1 MEAKAIVKRL
11 TKYRASLVNFKEL
24 GFKTIY
30 STNLGESVGESP
42 EQVRKDFSRFSLK
55 GNKKAGYE
63 IDPLLKSINYVLGK
77 NIIQKII
84 VVGMGNIGK
93 AFIQYKWFSSQNV
106 SIIAAFDIDPSKH
119 NKKMGLH
126 VHPLSQLKDIIHGHN
141 IQIAVIAT
149 PDSAAQEICDRLVAY
164 GVRAILNFAPVVLKV
179 PDEIIVHNLD
189 LVNEINSMIYYV
201 NNHKLY
207 SL

>member
-11 TKYRASLVNFKEL
+11 TKYRTSLVTFNDL

-63 IDPLLKSINYVLGK
+63 IEHLLKSINHVLGK

-84 VVGMGNIGK
+84 VIGMGNIGK
-93 AFIQYKWFSSQNV
+93 AFIQYKWFTTQNI
-106 SIIAAFDIDPSKH
+106 SIVAAFDIDPSKQ
-119 NKKMGLH
+119 NKKLGRPVL
-126 VHPLSQLKDIIHGHN
+126 PFTELKEIIHGYN
-141 IQIAVIAT
+141 VQIAVIAA
-149 PDSAAQEICDRLVAY
+149 PDSAAQEICDRLIAY
-164 GVRAILNFAPVVLKV
+164 GIRAILNFAPVVLKV

-201 NNHKLY
+201 NHRKLHN
-207 SL
+207 L